1 MAPASG
7 SALVADPDVRRM
19 TSVITRLAA
28 DDFAGRRIGTAGG
41 RAAAEYLADRL
52 RALGARVSC
61 DGFRVSGAVRE
72 VYATPRL
79 ALSGSGPLTFRR
91 DFCEHLA
98 SADMPAVRS
107 GPIVAIEAGGIGG
120 AWVVDSAWS
129 AERVGAAAD
138 AGAIGVLVPRG
149 IDSAGW
155 MPKMIAGPTPGPL
168 PVLAVRADI
177 YDALARDGSVVAEAA
192 VPLRTADVSG
202 VNVIGVFRDGEV
214 GATSLLLT
222 AHFDGVGDDPDLRF
236 PAACDNAAG
245 VAAVMEAARLLHCS
259 LPSNVGLAVA
269 LLDGEEAGARGSANH
284 ARQVRHGTYVINL
297 DGAAQL
303 AEAAHVEAGGPA
315 EPLLQA
321 LDGAARRIGVPL
333 LARAMPSDNRRFAA
347 AGIPAIGIGMGI
359 PGYQTPLETP
369 DRVDAETLDKAVRL
383 VVATAASL
391 ADRLVG

>member
-7 SALVADPDVRRM
+7 SALVADPDVRWM

-41 RAAAEYLADRL
+41 RVAAEYLADRL
-52 RALGARVSC
+52 RALGARASFDRFGVPT
-61 DGFRVSGAVRE
+61 AVRE

-98 SADMPAVRS
+98 SADAPAMRS
-107 GPIVAIEAGGIGG
+107 GPIVAIDAANADG

-129 AERVGAAAD
+129 AERVSAAAD

-149 IDSAGW
+149 TDSAGW
-155 MPKMIAGPTPGPL
+155 MPKMIVGPTPGPL
-168 PVLAVRADI
+168 PVLAVRTAI
-177 YDALARDGSVVAEAA
+177 HDALARDRSVVAEAA
-192 VPLRTADVSG
+192 VPLRTVDVSG
-202 VNVIGVFRDGEV
+202 ANVIGVFRDGAV

-222 AHFDGVGDDPDLRF
+222 AHFDGVGDDPDQRF

-245 VAAVMEAARLLHCS
+245 VAAVMESARLLHRS
-259 LPSNVGLAVA
+259 LPSDVGLAVA
-269 LLDGEEAGARGSANH
+269 LLDGEEAGARGSANY

-303 AEAAHVEAGGPA
+303 ADAAHVEAGGPA
-315 EPLLQA
+315 EPLLLA
-321 LDGAARRIGVPL
+321 LDAAARQIGVRL
-333 LARAMPSDNRRFAA
+333 LPRAMPSDNRRFAA
-347 AGIPAIGIGMGI
+347 AGIPAIGIGMGM
-359 PGYQTPLETP
+359 PGYQTPMETP

-383 VVATAASL
+383 VVATASSL
-391 ADRLVG
+391 VDGSIV